1 MSDVPAAAPAGAA
14 PGPAAAAGAAPAGAA
29 PAGAAPAGA
38 APAAGAAAAAA
49 PGAAV
54 PLINQARIIKIDR
67 TNRIVMVDII
77 NTEYANI
84 VFINENIKQSYKPN
98 YKLSSEELIETY
110 EIKF

>member
-1 MSDVPAAAPAGAA
+1 MSDVPA
-14 PGPAAAAGAAPAGAA
+14 AAPAGAA

>member
-1 MSDVPAAAPAGAA
+1 MSDVPAAAP
-14 PGPAAAAGAAPAGAA
+14 AGAAPAGAA